1 MKIVRFEHDGQV
13 LMGRL
18 DGSTIIPLPQFA
30 TLQDVIAASP
40 DGRPVA
46 IDNQGDAQQIPL
58 SDVLLLAPI
67 IPQRNVIC
75 VGWNY
80 TKHFDE
86 SVGKRGDYE
95 VELPDT
101 PTFFSKLPTTVVG
114 PTDNVPLHES
124 HTQKLDWEVE
134 LAVIIGK
141 PGRDI
146 SEEHALDH
154 VFGYCVANDISAR
167 DLQRAHG
174 GQWFKGKSL
183 DGMCPLGPWVL
194 TADALPD
201 PQTLTLQCHLNGEL
215 MQEGHTR
222 QQIFP
227 VRKLIAELSAG
238 LTLMPGDVVLTG
250 TPEGIGA
257 ARTPPVFLRDGDILE
272 TQIDCLGTM
281 KNIVRAGL

>member
-1 MKIVRFEHDGQV
+1 MRIVRFEHDGQV
-13 LMGRL
+13 RMGRL
-18 DGSTIIPLPQFA
+18 DGTDIAPLRQFA
-30 TLQDVIAASP
+30 DMQAIIAAS
-40 DGRPVA
+40 G
-46 IDNQGDAQQIPL
+46 DNQNALAPDSQTDSIPL
-58 SDVLLLAPI
+58 SDVKLLAPI
-67 IPQRNVIC
+67 VPQRNVMC

-101 PTFFSKLPTTVVG
+101 PTFFSKLPTTVIG
-114 PTDNVPLHES
+114 AFDDVPLHETL
-124 HTQKLDWEVE
+124 TQKLDWEVE
-134 LAVIIGK
+134 LAIIIGK

-146 SEEHALDH
+146 REEDALNH

-183 DGMCPLGPWVL
+183 DGTCPLGPWVL
-194 TADALPD
+194 TADELPD
-201 PQTLTLQCHLNGEL
+201 PQTLGLQCYVNGTL
-215 MQEGHTR
+215 MQDGHTR

-227 VRKLIAELSAG
+227 VRRVIAELSAG
-238 LTLMPGDVVLTG
+238 LTLMPGDVILTG

-272 TQIDCLGTM
+272 THVDQLGSM
-281 KNIVRAGL
+281 KNMVRAGL